1 VTVWGALPALLPL
14 ALLLDLALRMRFAAC
29 RALAFLAGYLACE
42 VLGLLASLALWIAG
56 GTWLGASPARFLDWN
71 FGLQVRWAKAL
82 LGLARR
88 IYGLRIE
95 SDLAAPRDA
104 PVLVFVRHAS
114 LVDALLPTVFVSGRD
129 GTRLRFVMKRELLFD
144 PCLDVV
150 GQRLP
155 NLFIARGAGDAER
168 EEAAIRALARD
179 LGPGEG
185 IVIFPEGTRFGPDKQ
200 ARALARIAAAGD
212 PERLASARR
221 LRHVLPPR
229 SRGPLALLE
238 VAPHADVLL
247 LAHHGLEGTSRAAA
261 VLRGGLIGRRI
272 RVRSRRVRVAD
283 LPAGRAARLA
293 WLDAEW
299 ARIDDWLDACER
311 ERLG

>member
-1 VTVWGALPALLPL
+1 VWGALPALLPL
-14 ALLLDLALRMRFAAC
+14 ALVADLALHTRFATC

-42 VLGLLASLALWIAG
+42 VLGLIASLVVFVAG
-56 GTWLGASPARFLDWN
+56 GTWLGAPSARLLDWN
-71 FGLQVRWAKAL
+71 FRLQVAWARTL

-95 SDLAAPRDA
+95 ADLEPPGGA

-114 LVDALLPTVFVSGRD
+114 LVDALLPTVLVSGRD
-129 GTRLRFVMKRELLFD
+129 GTRLRFVMKRELLLD

-155 NLFIARGAGDAER
+155 NAFVARGAGDAER
-168 EEAAIRALARD
+168 EEDAIRALAGD

-185 IVIFPEGTRFGPDKQ
+185 IVIFPEGTRFGPEKQ
-200 ARALARIAAAGD
+200 ARALERIAAAGD
-212 PERLASARR
+212 AERLARARR

-247 LAHHGLEGTSRAAA
+247 FAHHGLEGTSRAAA
-261 VLRGGLIGRRI
+261 VLRGELIGRRI
-272 RVRSRRVRVAD
+272 RIRTRRVRAAD
-283 LPAGRAARLA
+283 LPAERPARLA

-299 ARIDDWLDACER
+299 ARIDDWLEACETG
-311 ERLG
+311 RLG